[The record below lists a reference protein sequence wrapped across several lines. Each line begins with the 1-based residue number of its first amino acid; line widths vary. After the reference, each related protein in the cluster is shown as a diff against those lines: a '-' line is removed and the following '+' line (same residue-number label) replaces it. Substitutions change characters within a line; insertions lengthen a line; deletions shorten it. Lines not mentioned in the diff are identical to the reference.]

1 MFANVASLSQW
12 RWIITRLED
21 RESRN
26 PENRGPFRSESPST
40 KLIRFSSWK
49 LVKNATGNDRSPYAR
64 DSEKNVRAPRGNKNI
79 VIPIFTNGVINDKAV
94 SAINQT
100 FSISVAVEIVN
111 CGSSGVCIATSQWLW
126 VGIARELLFQMFPG
140 NESDAMSNVRNNVMN
155 ILFRFLFL
163 EDKIEIY

>member
-64 DSEKNVRAPRGNKNI
+64 DSKKNVRPPRGNKNMG
-79 VIPIFTNGVINDKAV
+79 FTNGVINDRAV
-94 SAINQT
+94 SAIDRT

-140 NESDAMSNVRNNVMN
+140 NESDVMSNVRNKAMD
-155 ILFRFLFL
+155 ILFRFSFL